1 MNLLPWILVDLLW
14 VLLLILAG
22 KVYTLRKSARQLRE
36 GMAQQLERE
45 TNTLLAVSSG
55 DREMRALADALN
67 GQLAQLRA
75 ERQRYQHG
83 DLELKEAITNIS
95 HDLRTPL
102 TAIVGYLALLEGEE
116 KSETVE
122 RYLSQ
127 ISNRTQVLHQLS
139 EELFAYALLTAPQ
152 PLHPQRVDLRGL
164 VEEAL
169 LSYCGAMEQRGME
182 PTIQLPEGRVER
194 NLDPTAAGRVL
205 SNIISN
211 ALKYSAGDFSV
222 TMTPDGVITF
232 ANSAPD
238 LNPVLVQRLFDRF
251 FTVETARHSTGLGLS
266 IAKLLTQQ
274 MEGTLEAK
282 YQEGQL
288 VITLSFPDSS
298 AY

>member
-1 MNLLPWILVDLLW
+1 MKLLPWILVALLG

-36 GMAQQLERE
+36 GMARQLERE

-116 KSETVE
+116 KSEAVE

-182 PTIQLPEGRVER
+182 PTIQLPAGRVER

-211 ALKYSAGDFSV
+211 ALKYSAGDFAV
-222 TMTPDGVITF
+222 TMTPNGVITF

-288 VITLSFPDSS
+288 VITLSFPV
-298 AY
+298 A

>member
-1 MNLLPWILVDLLW
+1 MKLLPWILVALLG

-45 TNTLLAVSSG
+45 TNTLLSVSSG
-55 DREMRALADALN
+55 DREMRALADTLN

-211 ALKYSAGDFSV
+211 ALKYSAGDFAV

-238 LNPVLVQRLFDRF
+238 LNPLLVQRLFDRF

-288 VITLSFPDSS
+288 VITLSFPVD
-298 AY
+298 

>member
-1 MNLLPWILVDLLW
+1 MKLLPWILVALLG

-36 GMAQQLERE
+36 GMARQLERE
-45 TNTLLAVSSG
+45 TNTLLSVSSG

-75 ERQRYQHG
+75 ERQRCQHG

-116 KSETVE
+116 KSEAVE

-182 PTIQLPEGRVER
+182 PTIQLPAGRVER

-211 ALKYSAGDFSV
+211 ALKYSAGDFAV

-288 VITLSFPDSS
+288 VITLSFPVD
-298 AY
+298 

>member
-1 MNLLPWILVDLLW
+1 MNLLPWILVALLG

-22 KVYTLRKSARQLRE
+22 KVYTLHKSARQLRE

-116 KSETVE
+116 KSEAVE

-205 SNIISN
+205 SNLISN

-288 VITLSFPDSS
+288 VITLSFPVD
-298 AY
+298 

>member
-1 MNLLPWILVDLLW
+1 MKLLPWILVALLG

-22 KVYTLRKSARQLRE
+22 KVYTLRKSAQQLRE

-45 TNTLLAVSSG
+45 TNTLLSVSSG
-55 DREMRALADALN
+55 DREMKALADALN

-116 KSETVE
+116 KSEAVE

-205 SNIISN
+205 SNLISN
-211 ALKYSAGDFSV
+211 ALKYSAGDFAV

>member
-1 MNLLPWILVDLLW
+1 MKLLPWILVALLG

-45 TNTLLAVSSG
+45 TNTLLSVSSG

-116 KSETVE
+116 KSEAVE

-288 VITLSFPDSS
+288 VITLSFPV
-298 AY
+298 A

>member
-1 MNLLPWILVDLLW
+1 MKLLPWILVALLG

-36 GMAQQLERE
+36 GMARQLERE

-55 DREMRALADALN
+55 GREMKALADALN

-116 KSETVE
+116 KSEAVE

-205 SNIISN
+205 SNLISN

-288 VITLSFPDSS
+288 VITLSFPVD
-298 AY
+298 

>member
-1 MNLLPWILVDLLW
+1 MKLLPWILVALLG

-45 TNTLLAVSSG
+45 TNTLLSVSSG

-152 PLHPQRVDLRGL
+152 PLHPQQVDLRAL

-288 VITLSFPDSS
+288 VITLSFPVD
-298 AY
+298 

>member
-1 MNLLPWILVDLLW
+1 MKLLSWILVALLG

-36 GMAQQLERE
+36 GMARQLERE
-45 TNTLLAVSSG
+45 TNTLLSVSSG
-55 DREMRALADALN
+55 DREMKALADALN

-116 KSETVE
+116 KSEAVE

-152 PLHPQRVDLRGL
+152 PLHPQQVDLRGL

-182 PTIQLPEGRVER
+182 PTIQLPEVRVER

-238 LNPVLVQRLFDRF
+238 LNTVLVQRLFDRF

-288 VITLSFPDSS
+288 VITLSFPV
-298 AY
+298 A

>member
-1 MNLLPWILVDLLW
+1 MKLLPWILVALFG
-14 VLLLILAG
+14 VFLLILAG

-45 TNTLLAVSSG
+45 TNTLLSVSSG

-116 KSETVE
+116 KSEAVE

-194 NLDPTAAGRVL
+194 TLDPTAAGRVL

-211 ALKYSAGDFSV
+211 ALKYSAGDFAV

-274 MEGTLEAK
+274 MEGSLEAK

-288 VITLSFPDSS
+288 VITLSFP
-298 AY
+298 A

>member
-1 MNLLPWILVDLLW
+1 MKLLPWILVALLG

-45 TNTLLAVSSG
+45 TNTLLSVSSG

-116 KSETVE
+116 KSEAVE

-194 NLDPTAAGRVL
+194 NLDPTAAGLVL

-211 ALKYSAGDFSV
+211 ALKYSAGDFAV

-288 VITLSFPDSS
+288 VITLSFPVT
-298 AY
+298 

>member
-1 MNLLPWILVDLLW
+1 MNLLPWILVALLG

-22 KVYTLRKSARQLRE
+22 KVYTLHKSARQLRK

-45 TNTLLAVSSG
+45 TNTLLSVSSG

-83 DLELKEAITNIS
+83 DLELKAAITNIS

-116 KSETVE
+116 KSEAVE

-169 LSYCGAMEQRGME
+169 LSYCGAMDQRGME

-288 VITLSFPDSS
+288 VITLSFPVD
-298 AY
+298 

>member
-1 MNLLPWILVDLLW
+1 MKLLPWILVALLG

-169 LSYCGAMEQRGME
+169 LSYCGAMEQRNME

-288 VITLSFPDSS
+288 VITLSFPV
-298 AY
+298 A

>member
-1 MNLLPWILVDLLW
+1 MKLLPWILVALLG
-14 VLLLILAG
+14 VLLLFLAG
-22 KVYTLRKSARQLRE
+22 KVYTLRKSARQLRD

-45 TNTLLAVSSG
+45 TNTLLSVSSG

-116 KSETVE
+116 KSDTVE

-194 NLDPTAAGRVL
+194 NMDPTAAGRVL

-274 MEGTLEAK
+274 MEGSLEAK

>member
-1 MNLLPWILVDLLW
+1 MKLLPWILVALLG

-36 GMAQQLERE
+36 GMARQLERE

-55 DREMRALADALN
+55 DREMKALADALN

-116 KSETVE
+116 KSEAVE

-205 SNIISN
+205 SNLISN

-288 VITLSFPDSS
+288 VITLSFPVD
-298 AY
+298 

>member
-1 MNLLPWILVDLLW
+1 MKLLPWILVALLGL
-14 VLLLILAG
+14 LLLILAG

-36 GMAQQLERE
+36 GMARQLERE

-116 KSETVE
+116 KSEAVE

-182 PTIQLPEGRVER
+182 PTIQLPDGRVER
-194 NLDPTAAGRVL
+194 TLDPTAAGRVL

-211 ALKYSAGDFSV
+211 ALKYSAGDFAV
-222 TMTPDGVITF
+222 TMTPNGVITF

-288 VITLSFPDSS
+288 VITLSFPVT
-298 AY
+298 

>member
-1 MNLLPWILVDLLW
+1 MKLLPWILVALLG

-36 GMAQQLERE
+36 GMARQLERE

-116 KSETVE
+116 KSEAVE

-211 ALKYSAGDFSV
+211 ALKYSAGDFAV

-288 VITLSFPDSS
+288 VITLSFPV
-298 AY
+298 A

>member
-1 MNLLPWILVDLLW
+1 MNLLPWILVALLG

-116 KSETVE
+116 KSEAVE

-182 PTIQLPEGRVER
+182 PTIQLPAGRVER

-288 VITLSFPDSS
+288 VITLSFPVD
-298 AY
+298 

>member
-1 MNLLPWILVDLLW
+1 MKLLPWILVALFG

-22 KVYTLRKSARQLRE
+22 KVYALRKSARQLRE
-36 GMAQQLERE
+36 GVARQLERE
-45 TNTLLAVSSG
+45 TNTLLSVSSG

-116 KSETVE
+116 KSEAVE

-222 TMTPDGVITF
+222 TMTPNGVITF

-288 VITLSFPDSS
+288 VITLSFPV
-298 AY
+298 A

>member
-1 MNLLPWILVDLLW
+1 MKLLPWILVALLG

-22 KVYTLRKSARQLRE
+22 KVYTLHKSARQLRE

-45 TNTLLAVSSG
+45 TNTLLSVSSG

-205 SNIISN
+205 SNLISN
-211 ALKYSAGDFSV
+211 ALKYSAGDFAV

-274 MEGTLEAK
+274 MEDTLEAK

-288 VITLSFPDSS
+288 VITLSFPV
-298 AY
+298 A

>member
-1 MNLLPWILVDLLW
+1 MKLLPWILVALLG

-22 KVYTLRKSARQLRE
+22 KVYTLRKSAQQLRE

-45 TNTLLAVSSG
+45 TNTLLSVSSG
-55 DREMRALADALN
+55 DREMKALADALN

-83 DLELKEAITNIS
+83 DLELKETITNIS

-116 KSETVE
+116 KSEAVE

-205 SNIISN
+205 SNLISN
-211 ALKYSAGDFSV
+211 ALKYSAGDFAV

>member
-1 MNLLPWILVDLLW
+1 MKLLPWILVALLG

-22 KVYTLRKSARQLRE
+22 KVYTLHKSARQLRE

-45 TNTLLAVSSG
+45 TNTLLSVSSG

-116 KSETVE
+116 KSEAVE

-182 PTIQLPEGRVER
+182 PTIQLPAGRVER

-274 MEGTLEAK
+274 MEGSLEAK

-288 VITLSFPDSS
+288 VITLSFPV
-298 AY
+298 A

>member
-1 MNLLPWILVDLLW
+1 MKLLPWILVALLG

-22 KVYTLRKSARQLRE
+22 KVYTLHKSARQLRE

-45 TNTLLAVSSG
+45 TNTLLSVSSG

-182 PTIQLPEGRVER
+182 PAIQLPEGRVER
-194 NLDPTAAGRVL
+194 TLDPTAAGRVL

-211 ALKYSAGDFSV
+211 ALKYSAWDFSV
-222 TMTPDGVITF
+222 TMTTDGVITF

-288 VITLSFPDSS
+288 VITLSFPV
-298 AY
+298 A

>member
-1 MNLLPWILVDLLW
+1 MKLLPWILVALLG

-22 KVYTLRKSARQLRE
+22 KVYTLHKSARQLRE

-45 TNTLLAVSSG
+45 TNTLLSVSSG

-194 NLDPTAAGRVL
+194 TLDPTAAGRVL

-211 ALKYSAGDFSV
+211 ALKYSAGDFAV

>member
-1 MNLLPWILVDLLW
+1 MNLLPWILVALLG

-36 GMAQQLERE
+36 GMARQLEHE
-45 TNTLLAVSSG
+45 TNTLLSVSSG

-67 GQLAQLRA
+67 WQLAQLRA

-116 KSETVE
+116 KSEAVE

-152 PLHPQRVDLRGL
+152 PLHPQRVDLRAL

-182 PTIQLPEGRVER
+182 PTIQLPDGRVER
-194 NLDPTAAGRVL
+194 TLDPTAAGRVL

-222 TMTPDGVITF
+222 TMTPNGVITF

-288 VITLSFPDSS
+288 VITLSFPVT
-298 AY
+298 

>member
-1 MNLLPWILVDLLW
+1 MKLLPWILVALLG

-36 GMAQQLERE
+36 GMARQLERE

-116 KSETVE
+116 KSEAVE

-182 PTIQLPEGRVER
+182 PTIQLPAGRVER

-205 SNIISN
+205 SNLISN
-211 ALKYSAGDFSV
+211 ALKYSAGDFAV

-288 VITLSFPDSS
+288 VITLSFPV
-298 AY
+298 A

>member
-1 MNLLPWILVDLLW
+1 MNLLPWILVALLG

-22 KVYTLRKSARQLRE
+22 KVYTLRQSARQLRE

-288 VITLSFPDSS
+288 VITLSFPV
-298 AY
+298 A

>member
-1 MNLLPWILVDLLW
+1 MKLLPWILVALLG

-22 KVYTLRKSARQLRE
+22 KVYALRKSARQLRE
-36 GMAQQLERE
+36 GMARQLERE
-45 TNTLLAVSSG
+45 TNTLLSVSSG

-116 KSETVE
+116 KSEAVE

-194 NLDPTAAGRVL
+194 NLDPTATGRVL

-211 ALKYSAGDFSV
+211 ALKYSAGDFAV

-288 VITLSFPDSS
+288 VITLSFPV
-298 AY
+298 A

>member
-1 MNLLPWILVDLLW
+1 MKLLPWILVALFGG
-14 VLLLILAG
+14 LLLILAG

-36 GMAQQLERE
+36 GMARQLERE
-45 TNTLLAVSSG
+45 TNTLLSVSSG

-116 KSETVE
+116 KSEAVE

-182 PTIQLPEGRVER
+182 PTIQLPDGRVER
-194 NLDPTAAGRVL
+194 TLDPTAAGRVL

-222 TMTPDGVITF
+222 TMTPNGVITF

-288 VITLSFPDSS
+288 VITLSFPVT
-298 AY
+298 

>member
-1 MNLLPWILVDLLW
+1 MKLLPWILVALLG

-22 KVYTLRKSARQLRE
+22 KAYTLRKSARQLRE

-45 TNTLLAVSSG
+45 TNTLLSVSSG

-182 PTIQLPEGRVER
+182 PTIQLPAGRVER

-205 SNIISN
+205 SNLISN

-288 VITLSFPDSS
+288 VITLSFPVD
-298 AY
+298 

>member
-1 MNLLPWILVDLLW
+1 MKLLPWILVSLLGAF
-14 VLLLILAG
+14 LLILAG

-116 KSETVE
+116 KSEAVE

-139 EELFAYALLTAPQ
+139 EELFAYALLTVPQ

-194 NLDPTAAGRVL
+194 TLDPTAAGRVL

-282 YQEGQL
+282 YQDGQL
-288 VITLSFPDSS
+288 VITLSFPV
-298 AY
+298 A

>member
-1 MNLLPWILVDLLW
+1 MKLLPWILVALLG

-22 KVYTLRKSARQLRE
+22 KVCTLRKSARQLRE
-36 GMAQQLERE
+36 GMARQLERE
-45 TNTLLAVSSG
+45 TNTLLSVSSG

-116 KSETVE
+116 KSEAVE

-211 ALKYSAGDFSV
+211 ALKYSAGDFAV

-288 VITLSFPDSS
+288 VITLSFPV
-298 AY
+298 A

>member
-1 MNLLPWILVDLLW
+1 MKLLPWILVALLG

-22 KVYTLRKSARQLRE
+22 KVYTLHKSARQLRE

-45 TNTLLAVSSG
+45 TNTLLSVSSG

-116 KSETVE
+116 KSEAVE

-152 PLHPQRVDLRGL
+152 PLHPQRVDLRAL

-182 PTIQLPEGRVER
+182 PTIQLPAGRVER

-211 ALKYSAGDFSV
+211 ALKYSAGDFAV

-274 MEGTLEAK
+274 MEGSLEAK

-288 VITLSFPDSS
+288 VITLSFPSS
-298 AY
+298 SVH

>member
-1 MNLLPWILVDLLW
+1 MKLLPWILVSLLGAF
-14 VLLLILAG
+14 LLILAG

-36 GMAQQLERE
+36 GMARQLESE
-45 TNTLLAVSSG
+45 TNTLLSVSSG

-116 KSETVE
+116 KSDTVE

-152 PLHPQRVDLRGL
+152 PLHPQQVDLRGL

-211 ALKYSAGDFSV
+211 ALKYSAGDFAV
-222 TMTPDGVITF
+222 TMTPNGVITF

-288 VITLSFPDSS
+288 VITLSFPVD
-298 AY
+298 

>member
-1 MNLLPWILVDLLW
+1 MNLLPWILVALLG

-22 KVYTLRKSARQLRE
+22 KVYTLRQSARQLRE

-222 TMTPDGVITF
+222 TMTPNGVITF

>member
-1 MNLLPWILVDLLW
+1 MKLLPWILVALLG

-45 TNTLLAVSSG
+45 TNTLLSVSSG

-116 KSETVE
+116 KSEAVE

-182 PTIQLPEGRVER
+182 PTIQLAEGRVER

-211 ALKYSAGDFSV
+211 ALKYSAGDFAV

-288 VITLSFPDSS
+288 VITLSFPV
-298 AY
+298 A

>member
-1 MNLLPWILVDLLW
+1 MKLLPWILVALLG

-116 KSETVE
+116 KSEAVE

-169 LSYCGAMEQRGME
+169 LSYCGAMAQQGME
-182 PTIQLPEGRVER
+182 PTIQLPAGRVER

-211 ALKYSAGDFSV
+211 ALKYSAGDFAV

-288 VITLSFPDSS
+288 VITLSFPASS

>member
-1 MNLLPWILVDLLW
+1 MKLLPWILVALLG

-22 KVYTLRKSARQLRE
+22 KVYALRKSARQLRE
-36 GMAQQLERE
+36 GMARQLERE
-45 TNTLLAVSSG
+45 TNTLLSVSSG

-67 GQLAQLRA
+67 EQLAQLRA

-116 KSETVE
+116 KSEAVE

-222 TMTPDGVITF
+222 TMTPNGVITF

>member
-1 MNLLPWILVDLLW
+1 MKLLPWILVALLG

-22 KVYTLRKSARQLRE
+22 KVYTLHKSARQLRE

-45 TNTLLAVSSG
+45 TNTLLSVSSG

-116 KSETVE
+116 KSEAVE

-288 VITLSFPDSS
+288 VITLSFPVD
-298 AY
+298 